1 MGLGPN
7 ANPDY
12 ITDAFRGFLTIFDRV
27 AAILLSLVYRVF
39 YMVANATILSGDV
52 IKVFYS
58 RIQLVLGIFMIF
70 KLSMTVLNIIIN
82 PDSIKDQ
89 KQGPSKIVVRVVVSL
104 FLLTLIIPMNI
115 PNAEEKSLN
124 YYINNHGVL
133 FGFLYKAQ
141 ETIMS
146 ENILAK
152 LIIGAPNNGD
162 EGMDINSLSDVGKS
176 MAGTVLKVFIRINV
190 KDEDKPPCDP
200 NTEDENGLQC
210 GNVVCPE
217 EVNASGYAEENVSP
231 DTILSHI
238 NDDCGMT
245 GPLGAN
251 NRYAFTYVPIISAFV
266 MIVMFLIILGFTLDI
281 AVRAIKLM
289 VLRLIAPIPIISY
302 VDPKSDQ
309 KGAFGNWVKTLTS
322 TYLDLFIRLAIV
334 YFGLFIIQSVING
347 GLDIFG
353 TSIQNNYVLDV
364 GLAMVFIILGILV
377 FMRQAP
383 KFIRDMLGLQG
394 PPMSNVGLSSVLG
407 GTAAFL
413 GGAGLAGAGAAAISN
428 FEAGSEAVAQG
439 KATGLGWGAG
449 RDLAAQIRTG
459 DQKSRGGFVNNA
471 RDRLMRNAG
480 VNMARRYGVTG
491 EGLEVAKDNMYA
503 AQSQAA
509 KSKDLY
515 DRFLKGN
522 ATNQELAEIAA
533 LNGIGYDSRT
543 GTFDTDADKE
553 KMRKALYTYQSD
565 DAKAAAKAESLYKE
579 GKAFGDSHRVTP
591 SFEEEHRRSY
601 REMVGRGNPRPDM
614 YNARGRGATSHQR
627 VMDRV
632 FGTTDNWRQA
642 EGPNNQRTDNRWDP
656 NGNKNVENN
665 SIHDNPWGPGGPGS
679 GGPGGPPP
687 GGPPPGGPG
696 PRP

>member
-1 MGLGPN
+1 MYASTTDPN
-7 ANPDY
+7 WFLDKV
-12 ITDAFRGFLTIFDRV
+12 REFLTIFDSI
-27 AAILLSLVYRVF
+27 AITLLNGIFKVF
-39 YMVANATILSGDV
+39 YLVATAEIISGDV

-58 RIQLVLGIFMIF
+58 RIQIILGVLMIF

-89 KQGPSKIVVRVVVSL
+89 KQGASKVVVRVVVTL

-115 PNAEEKSLN
+115 PNAQSGTLN
-124 YYINNHGVL
+124 AYINDHGVL

-141 ETIMS
+141 DAILS

-152 LIIGAPNNGD
+152 LILGSPSNND
-162 EGMDINSLSDVGKS
+162 MDVNSLSDVSTS
-176 MAGTVLKVFIRINV
+176 MALSVLKVFVRINV
-190 KDEDKPPCDP
+190 KDESQPICDYKDEDDPCP
-200 NTEDENGLQC
+200 
-210 GNVVCPE
+210 NVVCPE
-217 EVNASGYAEENVSP
+217 EVNASGYAEENISP
-231 DTILSHI
+231 QSILDHI
-238 NDDCGMT
+238 SESCKPDGVNGE
-245 GPLGAN
+245 
-251 NRYAFTYVPIISAFV
+251 RYAFVYTPIISAFV
-266 MIVMFLIILGFTLDI
+266 MIAMFLIILGFTLDI

-302 VDPKSDQ
+302 VDPKNEQ

-322 TYLDLFIRLAIV
+322 TYLDLFVRLAIV
-334 YFGLFIIQSVING
+334 YFGLFIIQAVING

-353 TSIQNNYVLDV
+353 DGMGSQTRSFADSIAVDF
-364 GLAMVFIILGILV
+364 AFVFILLGILV

-413 GGAGLAGAGAAAISN
+413 GGAGLAGAAAAAIDN
-428 FEAGSEAVAQG
+428 YQAASEAAAQG
-439 KATGLGWGAG
+439 KPTGLGWGTG

-459 DQKSRGGFVNNA
+459 DQKARGGIVNNA

-503 AQSQAA
+503 AQAA
-509 KSKDLY
+509 AAEAKETY
-515 DRFLKGN
+515 ERFRDGKITD
-522 ATNQELAEIAA
+522 AAELASLSAA
-533 LNGIGYDSRT
+533 NGGAT
-543 GTFDTDADKE
+543 GEAL
-553 KMRKALYTYQSD
+553 RRALYNKQADT
-565 DAKAAAKAESLYKE
+565 AKAAAKAESLYKE

-591 SFEEEHRRSY
+591 SFEEEHRRSA
-601 REMVGRGNPRPDM
+601 REMFGGGNPRPDM

-627 VMDRV
+627 ISDRIM
-632 FGTTDNWRQA
+632 GSPDNWRNA
-642 EGPNNQRTDNRWDP
+642 TGPNNQRTDNRWDP
-656 NGNKNVENN
+656 NGTRNVENN
-665 SIHDNPWGPGGPGS
+665 DIHDNPWGPPGPGG
-679 GGPGGPPP
+679 GGPGGPI
-687 GGPPPGGPG
+687 PGGPG